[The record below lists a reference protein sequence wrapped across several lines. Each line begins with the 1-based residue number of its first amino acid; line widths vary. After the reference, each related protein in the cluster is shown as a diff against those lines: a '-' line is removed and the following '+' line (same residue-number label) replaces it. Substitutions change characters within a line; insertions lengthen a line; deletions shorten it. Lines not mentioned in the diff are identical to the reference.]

1 MCLLFLK
8 WFLFLF
14 VWEMMIFGS
23 SCNRCKFF
31 AFLKWFLFVWNV
43 SLKCLFG
50 KWWFWHMHYAC
61 MQVVLRGG
69 AAAIDVVDKR
79 SHDVHPAPS
88 LEHHPWSS
96 GEEDQGLQVDQDQD
110 LDQDQENRIRRT
122 QSRSG
127 SYFLGLHCIKYFQNV
142 FRAEIH
148 LNEVRYGQQWS
159 IQSRL
164 EMASRDPFKCG

>member
-1 MCLLFLK
+1 MFLLFFDK
-8 WFLFLF
+8 FRNYFFMIFYVFLF
-14 VWEMMIFGS
+14 VWKLMILAYALCMHAGCPKRES
-23 SCNRCKFF
+23 SCNRCCWQKKPRC
-31 AFLKWFLFVWNV
+31 A
-43 SLKCLFG
+43 S
-50 KWWFWHMHYAC
+50 
-61 MQVVLRGG
+61 R
-69 AAAIDVVDKR
+69 
-79 SHDVHPAPS
+79 APS

-110 LDQDQENRIRRT
+110 LDQDQENKIRRT